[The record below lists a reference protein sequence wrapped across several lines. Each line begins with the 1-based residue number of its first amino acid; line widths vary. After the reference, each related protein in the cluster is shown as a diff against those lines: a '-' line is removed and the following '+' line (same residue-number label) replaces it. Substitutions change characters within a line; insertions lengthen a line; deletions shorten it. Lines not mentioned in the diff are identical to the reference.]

1 MTKEEKSQ
9 LAPVLY
15 IPHGGGPLPLF
26 AHAGHE
32 ALVRFLRA
40 IPAELGTPEAILLI
54 SAHWEATVPTVTG
67 GAQPNLLFDYY
78 NFPTEAYQ
86 IEYPAPGHP
95 QLAGKIQQLLGDSG
109 VTAEIDTRRGF
120 DHGLFVPLKLMYPEA
135 TIPCVQ
141 LSLMQGLDPA
151 AHIRIGKALA
161 GLRTENILT
170 IGSGFSFH
178 NMKAFSF
185 SDSPVPDEK
194 NDRFDRWLQ
203 DICTHPTHAPEAR
216 EAKLVAWDQAEHA
229 RYCHPREEH
238 LLPLHVCCGMA
249 GTPAR
254 VVFNDFILG
263 KRATAFLW
271 SY

>member
-141 LSLMQGLDPA
+141 LSLVQGLDLGE
-151 AHIRIGKALA
+151 HIRIGNALA

-185 SDSPVPDEK
+185 SDSTVPDEK

-203 DICTHPTHAPEAR
+203 DICTHPTHTPEVR
-216 EAKLVAWDQAEHA
+216 EAKLVAWEQAEHA

-238 LLPLHVCCGMA
+238 LLPLHICCGMA
-249 GTPAR
+249 GTSAR

>member
-1 MTKEEKSQ
+1 MTNEVKTR

-54 SAHWEATVPTVTG
+54 SAHWEAAVPMVTG
-67 GAQPNLLFDYY
+67 GAQPSLLVDYY

-95 QLAGKIQQLLGDSG
+95 QLAGKIQQLLADSG
-109 VTAEIDTRRGF
+109 IMAKTDTRRGF

-135 TIPCVQ
+135 AIPCVQ
-141 LSLMQGLDPA
+141 LSLVQGLDPEE
-151 AHIRIGKALA
+151 HIRIGKALA
-161 GLRTENILT
+161 GLRAENILT

-178 NMKAFSF
+178 NMQAFSF
-185 SDSPVPDEK
+185 GDSTAPDGK
-194 NDRFDRWLQ
+194 NDSFDMWLRNT
-203 DICTHPTHAPEAR
+203 CTDPNLTPAERTRRLTDWEQAP
-216 EAKLVAWDQAEHA
+216 HA

-238 LLPLHVCCGMA
+238 LLPLHVCYGMA
-249 GTPAR
+249 ETAAQ

-263 KRATAFLW
+263 KRAAALLW
-271 SY
+271 R

>member
-1 MTKEEKSQ
+1 MTTYQNNS

-26 AHAGHE
+26 AHAGHG
-32 ALVRFLRA
+32 ALVRFLQA

-67 GAQPNLLFDYY
+67 GAQPDLLFDYY
-78 NFPTEAYQ
+78 NFPPEAYQ

-95 QLAGKIQQLLGDSG
+95 QLAGKIQQLLADSMI
-109 VTAEIDTRRGF
+109 TAEIDTRRGF

-135 TIPCVQ
+135 AIPCVQ
-141 LSLMQGLDPA
+141 LSLVQGLYPGE
-151 AHIRIGKALA
+151 HIRIGKALA

-178 NMKAFSF
+178 NMQAFTF
-185 SDSPVPDEK
+185 SDQAPADER
-194 NDRFDRWLQ
+194 NDVFNQWLIDTCTNPGIAPAEREDRLIDWEK
-203 DICTHPTHAPEAR
+203 AP
-216 EAKLVAWDQAEHA
+216 HA

-238 LLPLHVCCGMA
+238 LLPLHVCYGMA
-249 GTPAR
+249 ETAAQ
-254 VVFNDFILG
+254 VEFNDFILG
-263 KRATAFLW
+263 KRATALLW
-271 SY
+271 R